1 MDLSE
6 RISQMRNR
14 YINHPLE
21 RINALKKLMDRNEVG
36 FDDLKNMINGVL
48 VARNNYN
55 EQSFNIYINDLKN
68 KLPSDINYE
77 MLKSQFDTVLGLLN
91 DLCEGI
97 TNNRSMDD
105 AVYQA
110 LLNEINELDSMFVS
124 IENNNQ
130 NYTNQEDELVKN
142 NSNPYDPLL
151 QYCNYLHSLV
161 EYYNKIEQDNGYS
174 SIELYDK
181 IHRVIYN
188 ADTVKI
194 LKDVI
199 SDVKY
204 KELDLQNQFVYQQTQ
219 NFRQQYDE
227 LKNIS
232 PSEISLLLLKNKAS
246 LRYLIKLIN
255 DNISLED
262 KDIIKNSEIKED
274 YLPLVPTKYIQPMD
288 SYDEYDQLVLEEKK
302 TKEELNS
309 IYNEEVTLK
318 SKQQELSHRI
328 MIKKQTGGRLTL
340 KEVMDEYNARYDL
353 RYYKNDIKDKLNN
366 KMNEIKIRIKNFI
379 FPISDVL
386 KHSTFNLFAN
396 MNILKNHNVNLE
408 KINYYGNRII
418 KKEDKQKQKGYTI

>member
-48 VARNNYN
+48 VAHNNYN
-55 EQSFNIYINDLKN
+55 EQSFNLYISDLKN
-68 KLPSDINYE
+68 KLPNDINYE

-91 DLCEGI
+91 DLCDNI
-97 TNNRSMDD
+97 THNKSMDD

-124 IENNNQ
+124 IEKNNH
-130 NYTNQEDELVKN
+130 NYTNQEDEFVKN
-142 NSNPYDPLL
+142 NSNSYDPLL

-188 ADTVKI
+188 SDTVKI

-199 SDVKY
+199 SDEKY

-262 KDIIKNSEIKED
+262 KDVIKNSEIKEET
-274 YLPLVPTKYIQPMD
+274 LPLVPTKYIQPID
-288 SYDEYDQLVLEEKK
+288 SYDGYDQLVLEEQK

-309 IYNEEVTLK
+309 IYNEEVSLK
-318 SKQQELSHRI
+318 RKQQELSHRI

-340 KEVMDEYNARYDL
+340 KEVMDEYLDTAG
-353 RYYKNDIKDKLNN
+353 KLS
-366 KMNEIKIRIKNFI
+366 EI
-379 FPISDVL
+379 
-386 KHSTFNLFAN
+386 
-396 MNILKNHNVNLE
+396 VNS
-408 KINYYGNRII
+408 
-418 KKEDKQKQKGYTI
+418 Q